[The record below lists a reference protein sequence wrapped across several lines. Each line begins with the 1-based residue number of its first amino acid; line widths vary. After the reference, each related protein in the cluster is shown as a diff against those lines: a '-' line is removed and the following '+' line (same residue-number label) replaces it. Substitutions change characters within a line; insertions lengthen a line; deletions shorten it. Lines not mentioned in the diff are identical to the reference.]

1 MGATDFAVRITKRAD
16 AAYRQIVEEE
26 ELAARNAA
34 YDRAVA
40 THAKAAKLRRARML
54 KPHYRPTVEQLENY
68 HIASRWP
75 DLTPAAVGIK
85 EDCLV

>member
-1 MGATDFAVRITKRAD
+1 MMMDRIKAEEV
-16 AAYRQIVEEE
+16 ANVNNAGEEE

>member
-1 MGATDFAVRITKRAD
+1 MMDRIKAEEV
-16 AAYRQIVEEE
+16 ANVNNAGEEE